1 MLGIL
6 FPVLL
11 GINLDASHHFIAV
24 AARPPRKEKVA
35 TGEGGGWRRGG
46 GPTSYPPCNHVGVQL
61 RSEGGVPIGNDSA
74 AKDLTLWAKSEGGPE
89 GPPQVGGVGG
99 A

>member
-1 MLGIL
+1 MVAIL

-35 TGEGGGWRRGG
+35 TGEGGGGGG
-46 GPTSYPPCNHVGVQL
+46 GPTSYPLCNHVGVQL
-61 RSEGGVPIGNDSA
+61 RSEGGVPIGSDSA
-74 AKDLTLWAKSEGGPE
+74 AKKNPKGGLKGGLKGCPNSTL
-89 GPPQVGGVGG
+89 
-99 A
+99 

>member
-1 MLGIL
+1 MVAIL

-35 TGEGGGWRRGG
+35 TGEGGGWRRGP
-46 GPTSYPPCNHVGVQL
+46 PTSYPPCNHVGVQL

-74 AKDLTLWAKSEGGPE
+74 AKKKSKGGPVV
-89 GPPQVGGVGG
+89 PPIGFFFGCRDH
-99 A
+99 